1 MFQPCNLRRSTQLL
15 GTASV
20 LALLSA
26 CDAGEVAAVESSVP
40 SFEEFEAQSRAV
52 VDGQPAY
59 VVEGDLLFQSRD
71 AFEDY
76 YDETYGSGFR
86 SIVNLVN
93 GVRDTRSNPM
103 NITYCFV
110 AGWGQNQGAYTA
122 PTQAS
127 IQGNIEAAMDAWEA
141 VAAIQFV
148 HRGDLDG
155 AACSTTGPNAVSF
168 AVRHIDRTNG
178 NDIAYGSFPS
188 SAPESQGLFVPPGG
202 LQLSLAIHEVGHLLG
217 LRHEHIHSD
226 AVPQCSEG
234 GVEGIDHE
242 ELTAYDAQ
250 SAMIY
255 ANCQNGPWIGG
266 FPVSALDA
274 AGVEELYGPPSG
286 NAGVSCNL
294 NGGNA
299 QYGGFGIHSAF
310 VENTSGAV
318 QQGFSVEVDFGS
330 ATPQVGWSW
339 GATVTASG
347 NRLVVSGTQT
357 LQPGQRVYFGTGG
370 NYVGPTVVPLA
381 CQ

>member
-1 MFQPCNLRRSTQLL
+1 MPRNRVFL
-15 GTASV
+15 GVSSLIV
-20 LALLSA
+20 GLSA
-26 CDAGEVAAVESSVP
+26 CDAEDTVVDASAVP

-52 VDGQPAY
+52 VDGQTVY
-59 VVEGDLLFQSRD
+59 VAEGDLLFQSRE

-86 SIVNLVN
+86 SIVNMVN
-93 GVRDTRSNPM
+93 GVRDIRNDPM

-110 AGWGQNQGAYTA
+110 AGWGQNQGSYTA

-148 HRGDLDG
+148 HRADLDG
-155 AACSTTGPNAVSF
+155 AACSTTGANAVSF

-188 SAPESQGLFVPPGG
+188 TPAADQGLFVPPGG
-202 LQLSLAIHEVGHLLG
+202 LSLSLAIHEVGHILG

-226 AVPQCSEG
+226 AVPRCSEG
-234 GVEGIDHE
+234 GVEGFDYE
-242 ELTAYDAQ
+242 ELTAFDSQ

-255 ANCQNGPWIGG
+255 ANCLNGPWIGG

-274 AGVEELYGPPSG
+274 AGVAELYGPPSG
-286 NAGVSCNL
+286 NSGVSCEL

-299 QYGGFGIHSAF
+299 QYGGFGIHNAY
-310 VENTSGAV
+310 VENTSGVA

-339 GATVTASG
+339 GASVTASG
-347 NRLVVSGTQT
+347 NRLIISGTQT

-370 NYVGPTVVPLA
+370 NYVGPTFVPLT
-381 CQ
+381 CE